1 MYNTEL
7 ICTYSYYDPYLR
19 NIYHVDDK
27 YDVNDVQ
34 EFEDLSELIY
44 RSELLKAFGFT
55 IEEVESEDMKFN
67 NEKILELYNKL
78 NKHEEFME
86 FIKKIKQKYN
96 YDDLETGFITLFSYD
111 YFFLTHNCV
120 CDLLKNGKIEEKHK
134 KIIKQ
139 TFE

>member
-27 YDVNDVQ
+27 FDVDDVQ
-34 EFEDLSELIY
+34 EFEDLSEMIY

-55 IEEVESEDMKFN
+55 IEEVESEDIKFN
-67 NEKILELYNKL
+67 NETILELFNNL

-86 FIKKIKQKYN
+86 IIKKIKQKYK

-111 YFFLTHNCV
+111 YFFLTHNCA

-134 KIIKQ
+134 NLIKK